1 MVTFGVNK
9 TPETVSFQ
17 EEIRILV
24 RGFRDFCAHLFC
36 PSTFGSGMRSVLHGG
51 RVYRE
56 HCAPYSA
63 QETGGK

>member
-1 MVTFGVNK
+1 MVTFGVNS
-9 TPETVSFQ
+9 TPETNSFQ

-24 RGFRDFCAHLFC
+24 CGFRDFSVYLFC

-51 RVYRE
+51 RVCRG
-56 HCAPYSA
+56 HCALYSA